1 MVWQPEID
9 ELNERKELA
18 YNLGGEERVQKH
30 IDNGKLTVRDRIAT
44 IADENSFQERG
55 VLAGKATYEENE
67 LIDFRPSNY
76 VMGLAKIDGRRVS
89 IGGDDFTVRGGAAD
103 GAVGDKKTH
112 QERMALELRIPIVRL
127 VDGTGGGGSVK
138 TIEDIGRTYLPGGP
152 GFWETANDAMEQV
165 PVVAAAMG
173 SVAGIGAA
181 RVAVS
186 HFSVIV
192 KGTGQVFT
200 AGPPVVER
208 GLGMWVDKEDLG
220 GAEIH
225 AHGSG
230 VCDNEAV
237 DELDAFEQMKKFLSY
252 LPSSSWEIP
261 PHETTDDSPIRRDEE
276 LLSIIPRERRQ
287 PHIIRKL
294 ITHVIDHDSFFE
306 IGKFFGRSVVTC
318 LGRIDGFPVAIIA
331 NDPMA
336 VGGSLDTPGSEKM
349 LKFIDLADT
358 FNLPIIN
365 LVDQPGFMIGVEAE
379 KAGVIKAGV
388 RALQAIYQCSVPWAT
403 VVVRRAYGVA
413 GAAHQNHSNSR
424 WPYRISWP
432 SGDWGSLPI
441 EGGVM
446 AAYRRDIEAADDPES
461 YRQEIE
467 DRLNLLRS
475 PFRTAESFNIEDI
488 VDPRDT
494 RPLLVEW
501 IHDAYQVLSTS
512 DLGPKGRGMRA

>member
-9 ELNERKELA
+9 ELNERKSLA
-18 YNLGGEERVQKH
+18 YRLGGEERVQKH
-30 IDNGKLTVRDRIAT
+30 IENGKLTVRDRIVSLV
-44 IADENSFQERG
+44 DSDSFRERG
-55 VLAGKATYEENE
+55 VLAGKATYEDGKLSE
-67 LIDFRPSNY
+67 FRPSNY
-76 VMGLAKIDGRRVS
+76 VMGIASINGRRVMV
-89 IGGDDFTVRGGAAD
+89 GGDDFTVRGGAAD
-103 GAVGDKKTH
+103 GNVGDKKTH
-112 QERMALELRIPIVRL
+112 QERMALELRIPIIRL

-152 GFWETANDAMEQV
+152 GFWETADEAMAKV

-181 RVAVS
+181 RVAIS

-208 GLGMWVDKEDLG
+208 GLGMWVEKEELG

-225 AHGSG
+225 ARGSG
-230 VCDNEAV
+230 VCDNEA
-237 DELDAFEQMKKFLSY
+237 ETEEDAFDQIKQFLSY
-252 LPSSSWEIP
+252 FPANSWELP
-261 PHETTDDSPIRRDEE
+261 PRSTPNDDPERRDEE

-287 PHIIRKL
+287 PYDVRKL
-294 ITHVIDHDSFFE
+294 AAHIVDRDSIFE
-306 IGKFFGRSVVTC
+306 VGKYFGRSVVT
-318 LGRIDGFPVAIIA
+318 LLARLDGYPVAVLG
-331 NDPMA
+331 NDPLA

-358 FNLPIIN
+358 FNIPIIN

-388 RALQAIYQCSVPWAT
+388 RALQAIYQCDVPWST
-403 VVVRRAYGVA
+403 IVVRRAYGVA
-413 GAAHQNHSNSR
+413 GAGHQNHSNAR
-424 WPYRISWP
+424 WNYRVAWP

-446 AAYRRDIEAADDPES
+446 AAYRRDIEASENPEQR
-461 YRQEIE
+461 RQEIE
-467 DRLNLLRS
+467 DKLNELRS
-475 PFRTAESFNIEDI
+475 PFRTAEAFNIEDI
-488 VDPRDT
+488 IDPRET
-494 RPLLVEW
+494 RPLLSEW
-501 IHDAYQVLSTS
+501 INDAYKVLASS
-512 DLGPKGRGMRA
+512 QLGPKGRGMRA

>member
-9 ELNERKELA
+9 ELNERKKLA

-30 IDNGKLTVRDRIAT
+30 IDNGKLTVRDRIVT
-44 IADENSFQERG
+44 LADENSFQERG
-55 VLAGKATYEENE
+55 VLAGKATYEDNE
-67 LIDFRPSNY
+67 LVDFRPSNY

-225 AHGSG
+225 ARGSG
-230 VCDNEAV
+230 VCDNEAT
-237 DELDAFEQMKKFLSY
+237 DELDAFKQIKSFLSY
-252 LPSSSWEIP
+252 LPSSSWEMP
-261 PHETTDDSPIRRDEE
+261 PYESTDDSPTRRDEE
-276 LLSIIPRERRQ
+276 L
-287 PHIIRKL
+287 
-294 ITHVIDHDSFFE
+294 
-306 IGKFFGRSVVTC
+306 
-318 LGRIDGFPVAIIA
+318 
-331 NDPMA
+331 
-336 VGGSLDTPGSEKM
+336 
-349 LKFIDLADT
+349 
-358 FNLPIIN
+358 
-365 LVDQPGFMIGVEAE
+365 
-379 KAGVIKAGV
+379 
-388 RALQAIYQCSVPWAT
+388 
-403 VVVRRAYGVA
+403 
-413 GAAHQNHSNSR
+413 
-424 WPYRISWP
+424 
-432 SGDWGSLPI
+432 
-441 EGGVM
+441 
-446 AAYRRDIEAADDPES
+446 
-461 YRQEIE
+461 
-467 DRLNLLRS
+467 
-475 PFRTAESFNIEDI
+475 
-488 VDPRDT
+488 
-494 RPLLVEW
+494 
-501 IHDAYQVLSTS
+501 
-512 DLGPKGRGMRA
+512 